1 MKKILILFLLL
12 ISCAS
17 QSQTVRKLSL
27 NPGWEFREVGTE
39 KWYPAEVPGCVH
51 TDLLRNGLIPDPY
64 FSDNE
69 KKLQW
74 IETKDWEYKKDFI
87 LDSNFL
93 KEYVDDL
100 TFEGLDTYADVY
112 INNEYIYRF
121 NNMFVNI
128 DFDIHYYLKDSN
140 TIHIIFRS
148 PVRLSDS
155 IATAYYKAE
164 GIKGLPGGNQ
174 VFTRKAAYQF
184 GWDFAPRYVTCGI
197 WRDVYL
203 EAYSQ
208 AKVGNF
214 ITSINK
220 LTNDEAIINF
230 KVDFRI
236 APFNTHDL
244 YTYILTDANE
254 NIIYDS
260 STTDFYFISDYP
272 YTHKLSLNA
281 SISSP
286 ELWWCNGMG
295 EPHLYTFKFIIKLCD
310 KRIDEKTIKVGIR
323 DVELVREKNESGESF
338 YFKLNGK
345 PVFIKGANYVPA
357 DIFPSQV
364 TKGKYRSLLTT
375 AKEANM
381 NMLRVWGGGIYE
393 NNYFY
398 DLCDSLG
405 IMIWQ
410 DLMFACS
417 MYPGG
422 NEFSTAV
429 RFDVKNNFER
439 LCNHP
444 CIALWC
450 GNNESDEGWKN
461 WGWQKQFGYT
471 AKDSEKIWNDYVNL
485 FEIKIPIFLKYNVME
500 LDSDK
505 IEYDT
510 IISYSNQNY
519 IPTSPKIG
527 WGHDEA
533 MNSGDSHYW
542 GVWWGGEPFE
552 SYKNKVPRFMS
563 EYGFQ
568 SFPDIKTIESFSKP
582 EDLNLNSVA
591 LKSHQKHPTGFQLIN
606 DYMQRDFNV
615 PDDFQEYIST
625 SQKLQTY
632 GYKIAIEAH
641 RRAKPYCMGTMYWQ
655 LNDCWPAVSWSS
667 IDYFGRYKDII
678 YKLKDLY
685 ADILVSPVIEND
697 SLKIYIVS
705 DRQTNSDG
713 KLFLELINDISGD
726 TLWTNVSDVSLPD
739 NSSAV
744 YFADEL
750 TSILKNFNKEELF
763 LSCRYIDSADLKTY
777 SNKLIFV
784 KPKNYKGTAL

>member
-87 LDSNFL
+87 LDSIFL

-155 IATAYYKAE
+155 IATAYYKTE

-203 EAYSQ
+203 EAYSK

-220 LTNDEAIINF
+220 LTNDEAILNF
-230 KVDFRI
+230 KVNFKI
-236 APFNTHDL
+236 APF
-244 YTYILTDANE
+244 YTDNLCTYLLTDANE

-260 STTDFYFISDYP
+260 STIDFHFISDYP
-272 YTHKLSLNA
+272 YIYNFSLNA

-286 ELWWCNGMG
+286 KLWWCNGMG
-295 EPHLYTFKFIIKLCD
+295 EPYLYTFKFIIKLGD

-323 DVELVREKNESGESF
+323 DVELVREMNENGESF

-364 TKGKYRSLLTT
+364 TKEKYRGLLTT
-375 AKEANM
+375 AKETNM
-381 NMLRVWGGGIYE
+381 NMLRIWGGGIYE

-417 MYPGG
+417 MYPGDDD
-422 NEFSTAV
+422 FSSNVSKEVA
-429 RFDVKNNFER
+429 NNFER

-485 FEIKIPIFLKYNVME
+485 FENKIPIWLKFKIIIS
-500 LDSDK
+500 DSDK
-505 IEYDT
+505 ISYDT
-510 IISYSNQNY
+510 INSYSNQNY

-542 GVWWGGEPFE
+542 GVWWGSEPFE
-552 SYKNKVPRFMS
+552 TYKIKVPGFMS

-568 SFPDIKTIESFSKP
+568 SLPDIETLESFSKP

-591 LKSHQKHPTGFQLIN
+591 IKSHQKHPSGFQLIN

-615 PDDFQEYIST
+615 PDDFQEYIDA
-625 SQKLQTY
+625 SQNLQTY

-685 ADILVSPVIEND
+685 ADILVSPLIEND

-705 DRQTNSDG
+705 DRQTNSGG

-750 TSILKNFNKEELF
+750 TSVLKNFNKDELF
-763 LSCRYIDSADLKTY
+763 FSCRYIDSADLKTY
-777 SNKLIFV
+777 TNKLIFV
-784 KPKNYKGTAL
+784 KPKNYKGTTL